1 MYAIQKHIPWIGLGD
16 VAGPIVRDPMVR
28 DGDIWGHC
36 TDYPD
41 WGLLHHATFP
51 VVLLI
56 LVVVVLGEI
65 FKATNTGQ
73 NYYIYLQRIKTYYD

>member
-1 MYAIQKHIPWIGLGD
+1 MGD
-16 VAGPIVRDPMVR
+16 VAGPIFRDPMVR

-36 TDYPD
+36 TDHPA
-41 WGLLHHATFP
+41 WGLLHQATFP

-73 NYYIYLQRIKTYYD
+73 NYYIYLHKLKTYYD